1 MNTAFKTL
9 LKLQERIYQ
18 TTRDLIGYEQE
29 RNKEGGGYC
38 EATFIS
44 VIN

>member
-29 RNKEGGGYC
+29 RNKEGG
-38 EATFIS
+38 
-44 VIN
+44 VIVKQPSYQS